1 VTIPID
7 YSQIPTPYV
16 LDVFSI
22 DKIIPSKLLKSPI
35 FGVSTSTRLFK
46 ETNLRCFA
54 HFVFLLPHS
63 SLNENE
69 VIPTRRDEGL
79 KSVPY
84 RAYKWVVKILS
95 SSVKMSRLVVFI
107 RATSLKTTFFDRLL
121 KNIVPVTKFIP
132 IFTLFPGNQ
141 AEISFETY
149 HGQAF
154 IGTSQ
159 STFRCKPEHCLTVMD
174 STVDNVTNYGKK
186 LSWSIIMEKAEKD
199 FVENS
204 NVHRIGDSPFHH
216 MRPLRLIDTV
226 FKFLLADVDIDY
238 KNKLFCN
245 SQEPVLLFS
254 IRRGDSPKFEADS
267 LIGYHKFPLSYTEAK
282 NFITSD
288 SVSAR

>member
-7 YSQIPTPYV
+7 YSQFRTPYV

-22 DKIIPSKLLKSPI
+22 DKIIPSKLLKPKI
-35 FGVSTSTRLFK
+35 FDVSASTRVFK

-69 VIPTRRDEGL
+69 MIPTRRDGL
-79 KSVPY
+79 KSIPY
-84 RAYKWVVKILS
+84 RAYKWVVKMFS
-95 SSVKMSRLVVFI
+95 SSVKMSRQVVLI
-107 RATSLKTTFFDRLL
+107 RATSLKTKFFDRLL
-121 KNIVPVTKFIP
+121 MNIVPVTRFIP

-141 AEISFETY
+141 EEISFETY

-159 STFRCKPEHCLTVMD
+159 SPFRCKPEHCLTVMA
-174 STVDNVTNYGKK
+174 STVDNATNYGKK

-199 FVENS
+199 FVENL

-216 MRPLRLIDTV
+216 MTPLRLIDTV
-226 FKFLLADVDIDY
+226 FKFLLADVDVDY

-267 LIGYHKFPLSYTEAK
+267 LIGYHKFP
-282 NFITSD
+282 
-288 SVSAR
+288 